1 MAYRGHTRPSSPTQA
16 LQLTLAWFLL
26 VACEG
31 SRPLQ
36 GQHPAGDA
44 QASSIPQ
51 PYLRIQDPGSHK
63 RPHLLGPCCPLEM
76 DATGTLSPASSPD
89 GCGPPSPGCRS
100 FLGHLR
106 HALHSRFRLLLLGV
120 RQALP
125 LCAELCQA
133 WYASCESDPT
143 CGPTWLPLREKR
155 SCETRCPT
163 YGQAFADG
171 AALCV
176 SALGPAVPVAAPG
189 ARPCLD
195 VSGWAPP
202 RPRAARRARRTRR
215 AHPAVPEAVG
225 SGSGSGSGG
234 GP

>member
-89 GCGPPSPGCRS
+89 GCGPPSPG
-100 FLGHLR
+100 
-106 HALHSRFRLLLLGV
+106 
-120 RQALP
+120 
-125 LCAELCQA
+125 
-133 WYASCESDPT
+133 YASCESDPT

-215 AHPAVPEAVG
+215 AHPAVSEAVG